1 MSHRPGVRG
10 QVDPTLAQRATAAP
24 WKNSGVA
31 FHTSRTAWLG
41 LAIVCAASCI
51 TACGSTGASSA
62 DTSTTAKP
70 PGVSVATADPTGE
83 QSVCAEIDQKF
94 YFPTVPA
101 GGYTVTRSTAS
112 DIEHLLQHAPSTDLQ
127 AEAGPL
133 ERAIEAD
140 NESAMVSVILHVQN
154 STCAASGTPPAT

>member
-1 MSHRPGVRG
+1 M
-10 QVDPTLAQRATAAP
+10 
-24 WKNSGVA
+24 A
-31 FHTSRTAWLG
+31 FHTARTAWFG

-51 TACGSTGASSA
+51 TACGSTAASSV

-133 ERAIEAD
+133 ERAIEAE

-154 STCAASGTPPAT
+154 STSAASGTPPAT

>member
-1 MSHRPGVRG
+1 MRP
-10 QVDPTLAQRATAAP
+10 PE

-31 FHTSRTAWLG
+31 FHTARTAWLG
-41 LAIVCAASCI
+41 LAIGVAASCI
-51 TACGSTGASSA
+51 SACGSTGTSSA
-62 DTSTTAKP
+62 DTSTTANP

-83 QSVCAEIDQKF
+83 QSICAEIDQRF

-112 DIEHLLQHAPSTDLQ
+112 DIEHLLQHAQSTDLQ

-133 ERAIEAD
+133 ERAIEAG